1 MSSAF
6 YFFGGLAD
14 TFVSVMLWFILD
26 FEQGATVVVDGDRVY
41 AVLDV
46 IRLRDSGGINE
57 EDCVTEDQ
65 QEDVSA
71 EYVPNRTSGISKLMI
86 EQFFEESEESDKEWE
101 QQNYSDVFGE
111 DDDRTELILFQ

>member
-65 QEDVSA
+65 
-71 EYVPNRTSGISKLMI
+71 
-86 EQFFEESEESDKEWE
+86 
-101 QQNYSDVFGE
+101 
-111 DDDRTELILFQ
+111 